1 MTTTTPRRITA
12 QSGPARL
19 DQYLAGLDLGLT
31 RSRLQQL
38 IADGD
43 VLVNGAAVK
52 PSHRIRPGD
61 RIQLSPPPPQPAAA
75 IPQDIPLTVIY
86 QDAHLIVIDKPPGL
100 PAHPGPGHPDGTLVN
115 GLLALCPDLQGI
127 GGRIRPGIVH
137 RLDKDTSGLIIAA
150 KTETAHH
157 HLSQQIKNRA
167 IKKGYL
173 ALVQGAPS
181 PPSGIID
188 VPIARDP
195 RRRTRMAV
203 TPNGRPS
210 RTEYRT
216 LQHITPHPS
225 KRPTPTPETH
235 NPPPPT
241 SPKHP
246 HPGTHKRRPNPTGT
260 PTAHRP
266 HPPSP
271 RTPSLARPPHN
282 RRHPIRQTRP
292 PPPPPIPPRPPP
304 SLHPP
309 PNPPTPTIQLPPTP
323 RPTIRPTIAPHPNR
337 KATVHHFTKP
347 LSPRPLVP
355 YFTTNP
361 AG

>member
-1 MTTTTPRRITA
+1 MTHSARRITA
-12 QSGPARL
+12 QTGPTRL
-19 DQYLAGLDLGLT
+19 DQYLAALDLGLT

-75 IPQDIPLTVIY
+75 IPQNIPLTVIY

-100 PAHPGPGHPDGTLVN
+100 PVHPGPGHPDGTLVN
-115 GLLALCPDLQGI
+115 GLLALCPDIQGI

-150 KTETAHH
+150 KTQTAHH
-157 HLSQQIKNRA
+157 HLSQQIKDRA

-173 ALVQGAPS
+173 ALVQGIPS

-195 RRRTRMAV
+195 RRRTRMNV
-203 TPNGRPS
+203 TPNGRQS

-216 LQHITPHPS
+216 LQHINAPASKRTTPHS
-225 KRPTPTPETH
+225 LHRPNTHTPERTNAAQTLLELQLHTGRTH
-235 NPPPPT
+235 QARV
-241 SPKHP
+241 H
-246 HPGTHKRRPNPTGT
+246 
-260 PTAHRP
+260 
-266 HPPSP
+266 
-271 RTPSLARPPHN
+271 LAWLG
-282 RRHPIRQTRP
+282 HPIIGDTLYGKPAPNLPRQF
-292 PPPPPIPPRPPP
+292 
-304 SLHPP
+304 LHAHQLAFTHPQTNQP
-309 PNPPTPTIQLPPTP
+309 LQFNSPLPPDLQT
-323 RPTIRPTIAPHPNR
+323 A
-337 KATVHHFTKP
+337 
-347 LSPRPLVP
+347 LQ
-355 YFTTNP
+355 
-361 AG
+361 

>member
-1 MTTTTPRRITA
+1 MTTRPARRITA

-75 IPQDIPLTVIY
+75 LPQDIPLTVIY

-157 HLSQQIKNRA
+157 HLSQQIKDRA

-181 PPSGIID
+181 PPAGIID

-225 KRPTPTPETH
+225 KRPTPHLPDRTTPH
-235 NPPPPT
+235 PLHRPPPPT
-241 SPKHP
+241 PQRTNAAQTLLELQLHTGRTHQARVHLAWLGHPIIGDTLYGKPAPNLTRQFLHAHHLAFTHP
-246 HPGTHKRRPNPTGT
+246 HTHQPLQFN
-260 PTAHRP
+260 
-266 HPPSP
+266 SP
-271 RTPSLARPPHN
+271 
-282 RRHPIRQTRP
+282 
-292 PPPPPIPPRPPP
+292 
-304 SLHPP
+304 
-309 PNPPTPTIQLPPTP
+309 LPPDLQS
-323 RPTIRPTIAPHPNR
+323 A
-337 KATVHHFTKP
+337 
-347 LSPRPLVP
+347 LQ
-355 YFTTNP
+355 
-361 AG
+361 